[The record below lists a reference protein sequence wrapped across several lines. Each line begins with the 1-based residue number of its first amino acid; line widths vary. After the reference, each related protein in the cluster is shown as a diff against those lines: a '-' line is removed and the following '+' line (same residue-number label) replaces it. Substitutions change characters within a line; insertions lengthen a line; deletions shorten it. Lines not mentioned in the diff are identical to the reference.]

1 MAYVPEMSYSPEM
14 GIKVKVGKKALKKTI
29 GKVNAVAS
37 VVPLPQTQAISAVSK
52 VASKAKAVSSAIK
65 SSKNDKATNPA
76 SKNDKA
82 TPASDTSNDWVEPA
96 ENSDNKILGLDK
108 KIVLIG
114 GGAVGLVLLLVIL
127 KK

>member
-14 GIKVKVGKKALKKTI
+14 GKSIFKKIGEVVSKVAP
-29 GKVNAVAS
+29 VAS

-52 VASKAKAVSSAIK
+52 VASKAKAVSSAVK
-65 SSKNDKATNPA
+65 SSKSKKAT
-76 SKNDKA
+76 

-96 ENSDNKILGLDK
+96 ETSDNKILGLDK
-108 KIVLIG
+108 KVVLIG